1 MANSTYE
8 FYSEAISAMLLPT
21 TVFYVKKDE
30 NDHCKEAGFFAT
42 NKEFRKSFLQTFRRI
57 KVPTE
62 DDIEKAKS
70 LLEGTTYDNHMPK
83 DVKFENILYEAAWD
97 KKHIHTYVDTKNL
110 YGYWTEDML
119 FPITCPEDYGDSD
132 PDTAYC
138 IFMYTLNKEMDS
150 GKFSSVSPD
159 ISSFVIK
166 ACLDLRNEN
175 SFGASMNKVI
185 GDIREYTG
193 AFSAVAMTID
203 SDQRNFNIV
212 AESSVEGSN
221 RARELFLAIPYEIV
235 EGWRF
240 LLRDTNSII
249 IKDEEDLKFFE
260 EKDPEWVE
268 SLRQHNTTSLCL
280 VPFIHQGAIIGYLYI
295 KNFDNSEVTKIKET
309 VELVSLFL
317 AAEVANHLFLERME
331 YLSNVDML
339 TGVFNRNCM
348 NVNVDELSL
357 KLTLDPRPFSIAF
370 CDLNGLK
377 SINDNGGHDQG
388 DKLIVYAADTLREV
402 FKDDKIYRAG
412 GDEFVVM
419 SYDSKKTFEEK
430 IALLREKASDPDWLY
445 FAIGYYHDETGS
457 NLRLAMRYADEYMYK
472 DKEKYYEKYPDKRR

>member
-8 FYSEAISAMLLPT
+8 YFESVVNAMVLPA
-21 TVFYVKKDE
+21 TVFCVKKDE
-30 NDHCKEAGFFAT
+30 NGHFKEARFFVS
-42 NKEFRKSFLQTFRRI
+42 NKVFRKSFLTTFRNI
-57 KVPTE
+57 KDPTDTEIE
-62 DDIEKAKS
+62 DARA
-70 LLEGTTYDNHMPK
+70 LLEGTTYDSHLPK
-83 DVKFENILYEAAWD
+83 DGKFENILMESSFE
-97 KKHIHTYVDTKNL
+97 KKHVHTYVDTTNL
-110 YGYWTEDML
+110 YSFWTEDML
-119 FPITCPEDYGDSD
+119 LPIICPENFGDKD

-175 SFGASMNKVI
+175 SFESSMEKVVT
-185 GDIREYTG
+185 DIREYTD
-193 AFSAVAMTID
+193 AFSAVAMTFD
-203 SDQRNFNIV
+203 SDNKNFKII
-212 AESSVEGSN
+212 AESSLESSY
-221 RARELFLAIPYEIV
+221 RARTIFSNIPYEIV
-235 EGWRF
+235 ESWQY
-240 LLRDTNSII
+240 LLHDTNSII
-249 IKDEEDLKFFE
+249 IKDEADLSFLE
-260 EKDPEWVE
+260 ERAPKWVE
-268 SLRQHNTTSLCL
+268 SLRAHDTRSLCL
-280 VPFIHQGAIIGYLYI
+280 VPFIHQGAIIGFLYI
-295 KNFDNSEVTKIKET
+295 KNFDTSEMIRFKET

-317 AAEVANHLFLERME
+317 ASEVANHLFLERME

-339 TGVFNRNCM
+339 TGVLNRNCM

-377 SINDNGGHDQG
+377 SINASGGHDQG
-388 DKLIVYAADTLREV
+388 DKLIVYAADILKEI
-402 FKDDKIYRAG
+402 FPEDKIYRAG

-430 IALLREKASDPDWLY
+430 IMRLREKASDPDWLY

-457 NLRLAMRYADEYMYK
+457 NIRRAMHYADEYMYRDK
-472 DKEKYYEKYPDKRR
+472 DKFYEKYPDKVR